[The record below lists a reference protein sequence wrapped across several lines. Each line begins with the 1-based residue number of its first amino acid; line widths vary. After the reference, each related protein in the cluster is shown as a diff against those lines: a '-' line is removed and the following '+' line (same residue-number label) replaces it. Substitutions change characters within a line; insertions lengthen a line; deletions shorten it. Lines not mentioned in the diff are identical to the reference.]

1 MVTIITAQGGEKGRK
16 GNGWE
21 GRRRWKGG
29 KVKKESRKERNI
41 KKMTP
46 LSFTN
51 LTSEMGLKLNNGLSL
66 LTIK

>member
-1 MVTIITAQGGEKGRK
+1 M
-16 GNGWE
+16 
-21 GRRRWKGG
+21 
-29 KVKKESRKERNI
+29 KKESRKERNI